1 MRENGRREGEEG
13 VREGRRRERRGRGKN
28 PPPQNVCVWACTL
41 LFETEN
47 LGAGLLGSQFV

>member
-13 VREGRRRERRGRGKN
+13 VREGRRRKRRGRGKN